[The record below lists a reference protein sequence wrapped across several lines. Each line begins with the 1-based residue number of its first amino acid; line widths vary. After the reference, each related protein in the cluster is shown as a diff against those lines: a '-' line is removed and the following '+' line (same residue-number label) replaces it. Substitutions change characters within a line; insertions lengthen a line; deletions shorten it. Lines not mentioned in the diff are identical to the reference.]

1 MSILYLDIINLE
13 TPELVGT
20 FETIEQK
27 DSALKTEIENK
38 SKELMSQIKTEYKN
52 IKNHINFKTES
63 NRTIEIYYLSTNQGI
78 LYLTFLEI
86 SSENSKTFKEQYIYE
101 LLENIDSQNIVKFVG
116 DDDKL
121 SNVGKQNLKM
131 VIDNYHNT
139 YKYGAGEGLIEEDP
153 VENQSQKITNIDNQ
167 INDVKND
174 MKENA
179 KNIMTNISDISD
191 IGGKSVSIKD
201 TSFQFQKDTKSVE
214 NKMKRQAL
222 WNKILTYV
230 LVGGLLA
237 CTLYIFFK

>member
-38 SKELMSQIKTEYKN
+38 SKELMSQIKTENKN

-101 LLENIDSQNIVKFVG
+101 LLENIDSQNMVKFVG

>member
-38 SKELMSQIKTEYKN
+38 SKELMSQIKTENKN